1 MNPPERSRS
10 RIIQPTRRGFLGAGA
25 TAAAGSVLAQLPVQ
39 SFAQVEGRSRLKV
52 ALVGCGGRGTGAANE
67 TLSVEGTELVAM
79 ADVFRDRLDGAYA
92 QLSGRFQDTVK
103 VTDQSKFIG
112 FDAYLK
118 AIDLADVVILA
129 TPPGFRPMM
138 FEAAVDAGKHVFM
151 EKPVATDAPG
161 IRRVLEA
168 AKKAD
173 EKKLKVVVGLQR
185 HYETIYLETLKRIQD
200 GAIGDIVAAQ
210 CYWNG
215 SGVWVRERRPGQT
228 EMEYQVMNWYYFVWL
243 CGDHIVEQHVHNID
257 VVNWFKG
264 GPPVRAQGMGGR
276 EVRKGRD
283 NGEIFDHHYVEF
295 TYADGTICNS
305 QCRHIPNCWDR
316 VSESFQGTQGRAEPG
331 RIYDLKGEGVWR
343 HRGGRGDPNAYQVE
357 HDVLY
362 RHIREDIPVNNAY
375 YGASST
381 MTAILGRL
389 CTYSGQSIGYE
400 EALNSNVNLF
410 PDSLAWDAMPKVVPD
425 AEGRYPVAVPGQTKV
440 L

>member
-1 MNPPERSRS
+1 MNPPEQSRS
-10 RIIQPTRRGFLGAGA
+10 SIIQPTRRGFLGAGGA
-25 TAAAGSVLAQLPVQ
+25 AAAGSMLAQLPVQ

-92 QLSGRFQDTVK
+92 QLSGRFEDTVK
-103 VTDQSKFIG
+103 VTDLTKFVG

-185 HYETIYLETLKRIQD
+185 HYETSYLETFKRIQD
-200 GAIGDIVAAQ
+200 GEIGDIVSAQ

-215 SGVWVRERRPGQT
+215 AGVWVRERRPGQT

-305 QCRHIPNCWDR
+305 QCRHIPGCWDR
-316 VSESFQGTQGRAEPG
+316 VSESFQGTKGRAEPG
-331 RIYDLKGEGVWR
+331 RIYDLKGEEVWR
-343 HRGGRGDPNAYQVE
+343 HRGRGDANAYQVE

-362 RHIREDIPVNNAY
+362 RHIREDIPINNAY

-410 PDSLAWDAMPKVVPD
+410 PDSLAWDAMPKVIPD
-425 AEGRYPVAVPGQTKV
+425 AEGRYPVAIPGKTKV
-440 L
+440 I

>member
-1 MNPPERSRS
+1 MKPLEKPLTG
-10 RIIQPTRRGFLGAGA
+10 ILQPTRRGFLSA
-25 TAAAGSVLAQLPVQ
+25 TSGAAAGAVLTQLPIE

-52 ALVGCGGRGTGAANE
+52 ALVGCGGRGTGAANQ

-79 ADVFRDRLDGAYA
+79 ADVFQDRMDGAFA
-92 QLSGRFQDTVK
+92 ELSGRFKDAVTVSEQ
-103 VTDQSKFIG
+103 TKFIG

-118 AIDLADVVILA
+118 AINLADVVILA

-138 FEAAVDAGKHVFM
+138 FEAAVEAGKHVFM
-151 EKPVATDAPG
+151 EKPVATDPPG

-185 HYETIYLETLKRIQD
+185 RYETSYLETFKQVQE

-215 SGVWVRERRPGQT
+215 DGVWVRERRPNQT
-228 EMEYQVMNWYYFVWL
+228 EMEYQVMNWYYFNWL

-264 GPPVRAQGMGGR
+264 GPPVSAQGMGGR

-295 TYADGTICNS
+295 TYADGSICNS
-305 QCRHIPNCWDR
+305 QCRHIPGCWSQ
-316 VSESFQGTQGRAEPG
+316 VSESLQGTKGRATPG
-331 RIYDLKGEGVWR
+331 RIYDLKGETVWR
-343 HRGGRGDPNAYQVE
+343 HRGRGDANPYQVE
-357 HDVLY
+357 HDELY
-362 RHIREDIPVNNAY
+362 RHIREDIPINNAY

-389 CTYSGQSIGYE
+389 CTYSGQRIGYE
-400 EALNSNVNLF
+400 EALNSQVNLF
-410 PDSLAWDAMPKVVPD
+410 PESLAWDAPPKILPD
-425 AEGRYPVAVPGQTKV
+425 AEGRYPVAVPGRTKV
-440 L
+440 I